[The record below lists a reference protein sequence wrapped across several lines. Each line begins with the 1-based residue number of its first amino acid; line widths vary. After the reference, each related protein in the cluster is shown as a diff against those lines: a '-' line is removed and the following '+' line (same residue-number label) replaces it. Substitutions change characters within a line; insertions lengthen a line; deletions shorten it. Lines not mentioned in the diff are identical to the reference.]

1 MTVIVNMIWQLSG
14 EIRHKW
20 KTRERQVRYDMS
32 LYFLENR
39 LKIFVLV
46 YFHNKYCQN
55 CVAFCILYLFG

>member
-32 LYFLENR
+32 LYFLELFRISLEDFCFN
-39 LKIFVLV
+39 IFSP
-46 YFHNKYCQN
+46 
-55 CVAFCILYLFG
+55 